1 MEFIPHLWISQ
12 ISKSNVYI
20 QSKKIKSIIFLSKK
34 INFLKD
40 IDIEQIRVPLEVS
53 DNNKNDNIIIYQHLY
68 DVTYFIFDKIVNN
81 KNILIIGN
89 EDDSSI
95 LSIFLLAYF
104 IRYGKLDIKHS
115 LEFLNSKINMYCFN
129 YNDALFK
136 FYNEIK
142 KH

>member
-1 MEFIPHLWISQ
+1 MELLPHLWISQ
-12 ISKSNVYI
+12 NSKSKEYI
-20 QSKKIKSIIFLSKK
+20 ESKKIKSIVLLSKTTK
-34 INFLKD
+34 FIKNSM
-40 IDIEQIRVPLEVS
+40 IEQIRVPLEIT
-53 DNNKNDNIIIYQHLY
+53 DNNKNDNIIIYEHLY

-81 KNILIIGN
+81 KNVLIIGH

-95 LSIFLLAYF
+95 LSIFMLAYF

-115 LEFLNSKINMYCFN
+115 LEFLNSKMIMYCFN

-136 FYNEIK
+136 FYNDIK